1 MNSTEIGFLLYW
13 CYQRKR
19 RMGIMTTYFFK
30 FANLCGLVSFSI
42 AGAIQGE
49 QHNHRTNF
57 LRFLPC
63 VVLTALGG
71 GILFRDLLLLCTF
84 PNALLERQE
93 LYASIV
99 IAVIIY
105 HFFHIWE
112 TKYHYLITT
121 TSFKGLMILADAL
134 GSGIFI
140 CSGINKA
147 LDCGMPGYIC
157 ILAGIVST
165 FGGGFLAALW
175 CGETIRNALVRNLL
189 YKLIVISNSIGYY
202 QFIKKGIPQKDAQI
216 MTIIYVTIFCV
227 LKGLTVCI
235 ATYFNTN
242 VAYITCIYK
251 NIMDMSPYYIII
263 LYAIIEANRFCFALN
278 TKSQSKCIVPANRI
292 AILRNRTYHMLLYR

>member
-1 MNSTEIGFLLYW
+1 
-13 CYQRKR
+13 
-19 RMGIMTTYFFK
+19 MTTYFFK

-71 GILFRDLLLLCTF
+71 GIIFRDLLLLSTF
-84 PNALLERQE
+84 PNALLKRNE

-99 IAVIIY
+99 IAAIIY

-112 TKYHYLITT
+112 TKYHCLTT
-121 TSFKGLMILADAL
+121 ATSFKGLMILADAL
-134 GSGIFI
+134 GSGMFI
-140 CSGINKA
+140 CSGTTKA
-147 LDCGMPGYIC
+147 LNYGMPGYIC

-175 CGETIRNALVRNLL
+175 CGEPIRNALVKNLL
-189 YKLIVISNSIGYY
+189 YKLIVISNSINYY
-202 QFIKKGIPQKDAQI
+202 QSIKKGISQVDAQI
-216 MTIIYVTIFCV
+216 TTIIHVTIFCV
-227 LKGLTVCI
+227 LKTLTACI

-242 VAYITCIYK
+242 
-251 NIMDMSPYYIII
+251 
-263 LYAIIEANRFCFALN
+263 
-278 TKSQSKCIVPANRI
+278 
-292 AILRNRTYHMLLYR
+292 LLT